1 MSGKSTLRR
10 TLGAREAYLLSSLS
24 AAGFTVFTV
33 QDATAILDERPETVH
48 ALLSR
53 LAAKGWL
60 ERLERGKYLIL
71 PLEAGPEGRYGEH
84 EYLIA
89 ARLVRPYYLAYATA
103 LHHYGYTERRPPAV
117 YVATTTRRRPLT
129 VMGIRYRFVTLSRH
143 KFFGLTQAAVAGR
156 TVTFSDREKTVAD
169 CLDRPDLA
177 GGAVEAAKALWF
189 GQDELDLERVVT
201 YGRRLGNRVAL
212 RRLGFWLERLELGSP
227 ALLEQLQDRRSHSY
241 ARLDTRGPASGPR
254 NLRWRLIVN
263 VPEKQLLEWRE
274 H

>member
-1 MSGKSTLRR
+1 MNGKPTLRR
-10 TLGAREAYLLSSLS
+10 TLGARESYLLSSLS
-24 AAGFTVFTV
+24 AAGFTVCTV
-33 QDATAILDERPETVH
+33 QDATAVLDERPATVH
-48 ALLSR
+48 TLLSR
-53 LAAKGWL
+53 LSAKGWL

-89 ARLVRPYYLAYATA
+89 ARLVQPYYLAYATA
-103 LHHYGYTERRPPAV
+103 LHHYGYTERRPPAI
-117 YVATTTRRRPLT
+117 YIATTTRKQPLT
-129 VMGIRYRFVTLSRH
+129 VMDIHCRFVTLSQH
-143 KFFGLTQAAVAGR
+143 KFFGLTQAAVAGQP
-156 TVTFSDREKTVAD
+156 VTFSDREKTVAD

-189 GQDELDLERVVT
+189 GQDELDLEQVIA
-201 YGRRLGNRVAL
+201 YGRRMGNRAAL
-212 RRLGFWLERLELGSP
+212 RRLGFWLERLEQGSP
-227 ALLEQLQDRRSHSY
+227 TLLEQLEDRRGHSY

-254 NLRWRLIVN
+254 YPRWRLIVN

>member
-1 MSGKSTLRR
+1 MSGKSTPRR
-10 TLGAREAYLLSSLS
+10 TLGARESYLLSSLS

-33 QDATAILDERPETVH
+33 QDATTVLDERPETVH

-60 ERLERGKYLIL
+60 ERLERGKYLIV

-89 ARLVRPYYLAYATA
+89 ARLVQPYYLAYATA
-103 LHHYGYTERRPPAV
+103 LHHYGYTERRPSAV
-117 YVATTTRRRPLT
+117 YVATTTRKRLLT

-143 KFFGLTQAAVAGR
+143 KFFGLTQAAVAR
-156 TVTFSDREKTVAD
+156 QPVTFSDREKTVAD

-189 GQDELDLERVVT
+189 GRDELDMERVVA
-201 YGRRLGNRVAL
+201 YGHRMGNRAAL
-212 RRLGFWLERLELGSP
+212 RRLGFWLELLSLGDDRSLSRLDGGGG
-227 ALLEQLQDRRSHSY
+227 HSY
-241 ARLDTRGPASGPR
+241 ARLDPSGTNDGPR
-254 NLRWRLIVN
+254 NARWRLIVN
-263 VPEKQLLEWRE
+263 IPERQLLEWRE

>member
-1 MSGKSTLRR
+1 M
-10 TLGAREAYLLSSLS
+10 
-24 AAGFTVFTV
+24 
-33 QDATAILDERPETVH
+33 Q
-48 ALLSR
+48 
-53 LAAKGWL
+53 
-60 ERLERGKYLIL
+60 
-71 PLEAGPEGRYGEH
+71 
-84 EYLIA
+84 
-89 ARLVRPYYLAYATA
+89 PYYLAYATA

-227 ALLEQLQDRRSHSY
+227 ALLEQLQDRRGHSY
-241 ARLDTRGPASGPR
+241 ARLDTRGRASGPR
-254 NLRWRLIVN
+254 NPRWQLIVN

>member
-1 MSGKSTLRR
+1 MSGTIKPRR
-10 TLGAREAYLLSSLS
+10 TLGARESYLLSSLS

-33 QDATAILDERPETVH
+33 QDATAVLDERPETAHV
-48 ALLSR
+48 LLSR

-89 ARLVRPYYLAYATA
+89 ASLVQPYYLAYATA
-103 LHHYGYTERRPPAV
+103 LHHYGYTERRPPAI
-117 YVATTTRRRPLT
+117 YIATTTQKQPLT
-129 VMGIRYRFVTLSRH
+129 VMGVCYRFVTLSQH
-143 KFFGLTQAAVAGR
+143 KFFGLTQTAVTGQP
-156 TVTFSDREKTVAD
+156 VIFSDREKTVAD
-169 CLDRPDLA
+169 CLGRPDLA

-189 GQDELDLERVVT
+189 GQDELNLEQVIA
-201 YGRRLGNRVAL
+201 YGQRMGNRAAL
-212 RRLGFWLERLELGSP
+212 RRLGFWLERLELGSSI
-227 ALLEQLQDRRSHSY
+227 LLGKLEDRRGHSY
-241 ARLDTRGPASGPR
+241 AKLDTRGPASGPR
-254 NLRWRLIVN
+254 HPRWRLIVN

>member
-1 MSGKSTLRR
+1 MSGNTGPRR
-10 TLGAREAYLLSSLS
+10 TLGARESYLLSSLS

-33 QDATAILDERPETVH
+33 QDATAILGERPETAH
-48 ALLSR
+48 ALVSR

-89 ARLVRPYYLAYATA
+89 ASLVQPYYLAYATA
-103 LHHYGYTERRPPAV
+103 LHHYGYTERRPPAI
-117 YVATTTRRRPLT
+117 YIATTTQKQPLT
-129 VMGIRYRFVTLSRH
+129 VLGVRYRFVTLSQH
-143 KFFGLTQAAVAGR
+143 KFFGLTQT
-156 TVTFSDREKTVAD
+156 TVTGQPVIFSDREKTVAD

-177 GGAVEAAKALWF
+177 GGAIEVAKALWF
-189 GQDELDLERVVT
+189 GQDELNQEQVIA
-201 YGRRLGNRVAL
+201 YGQRMGNRAAL
-212 RRLGFWLERLELGSP
+212 RRLGFWLERLEMESP
-227 ALLEQLQDRRSHSY
+227 TLLEKLEDRRGHSY
-241 ARLDTRGPASGPR
+241 AKLDTRGPSSGPR
-254 NLRWRLIVN
+254 HPRWRLIVN